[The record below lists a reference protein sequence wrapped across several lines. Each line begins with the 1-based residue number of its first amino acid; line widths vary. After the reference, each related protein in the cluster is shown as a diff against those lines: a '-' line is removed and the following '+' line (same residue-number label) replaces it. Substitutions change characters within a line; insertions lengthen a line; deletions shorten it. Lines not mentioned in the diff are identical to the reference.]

1 MKLWT
6 RRDTLLACLSL
17 GGAAMFNAKAQAQ
30 NWPERPIRIIVP
42 FPVGFVADITWRK
55 IASELTIALGQAVI
69 IENRPGATGR
79 IGVAEGARAA
89 PDGYTFVVADI
100 AQMVALPLTGA
111 KLQYDAERDLLPI
124 ILGPLGYPVLAVAG
138 DSKIRSLRDLKALG
152 RPATVAL
159 GGLGGY
165 QHMLVAMLAQLLNI
179 EVTLIP
185 YPNSTVIKD
194 TMGGVVDLAITF
206 SPEAKGPV
214 DAGKLRL
221 LNTFSAKRNP
231 MFPDV
236 PTMGENTPWRTDLPG
251 WSGLFAPVGTPAA
264 VVTRIGNAVRTI
276 LLSDS
281 YVAWVESGAGIVR
294 PLSGSEFARFIE
306 EQRGVLKPIVA
317 SAGIK
322 SE

>member
-6 RRDTLLACLSL
+6 RRATLLACLSL
-17 GGAAMFNAKAQAQ
+17 GGAAMFNAEAQAQ
-30 NWPERPIRIIVP
+30 NWPERPIRIIMP

-55 IASELTIALGQAVI
+55 IAAELTIALGQAVI

-89 PDGYTFVVADI
+89 PDGYTFVVADV

-138 DSKIRSLRDLKALG
+138 DSKIRSLGDLKALG
-152 RPATVAL
+152 RPVTVAL

-194 TMGGVVDLAITF
+194 AMGGVVDLAITF

-236 PTMGENTPWRTDLPG
+236 PTMGENTAWRTDLPG
-251 WSGLFAPVGTPAA
+251 WSGLFAPIGTPAA
-264 VVTRIGNAVRTI
+264 IVTRIGKEVRTI

-281 YVAWVESGAGIVR
+281 YVAWVESAAAIVR

-306 EQRGVLKPIVA
+306 EQRGALKPIVA